1 MENNTEKRFLSSL
14 RSVEMTMESR
24 LSFRAKPRNLCAG
37 IIPALFL
44 GLVAASCTG
53 KYLEINT
60 NPYEVNR
67 DQTLTDGYAISAA
80 ISAMGGAVVSTDV
93 NTAQFTDCLLG
104 GPMGGYYSTT
114 GAFEKTIDNF
124 NPTDDWTRVLLASDK
139 IIPTLYSNLSELRSI
154 TDDPLTLAIGN
165 IIKVTAMLRVTDTY
179 GPIPYSQIGQGGKI
193 TVAYDSQ
200 EKVYDTMFAELDGA
214 IASLTENR
222 LSSISPKAD
231 PVYDGTAVKWCRF
244 ANSLK
249 LRMAMRIVYAAP
261 EKAKKMAEEAVNH
274 EIGCFTDNSDNA
286 MLRPVAFGEK
296 GNPLYTA
303 IKYNQPSGSVT
314 GGDTHAAADIICYM
328 NGYNDPRRAKYFIK
342 SEFEGID
349 WAGIRVSVEKPSLN
363 SVGRKYSGV
372 NVSTSDPIVWMNA
385 AEVAFLKAEAKAVF
399 GFDMGAGTAEE
410 FYHEGIRLSFE
421 QNGVAGYADYIAND
435 TDRPSSYTD
444 PAGLNSYATPLS
456 DLTVKWDE
464 SATTEQKQERI
475 IIQKWIANF
484 NNGIEAWSD
493 HRRTGYPKF
502 FPASDAGNK
511 SSGTVD
517 NEFGARRMPYPLAE
531 YSNNGENV
539 NEAVANYLGGPDR
552 MSTRLWW
559 DCNPAVGTK
568 K

>member
-1 MENNTEKRFLSSL
+1 MIMRKITMTRNFHSL
-14 RSVEMTMESR
+14 
-24 LSFRAKPRNLCAG
+24 AG
-37 IIPALFL
+37 VIAL
-44 GLVAASCTG
+44 GLMTLSCTG
-53 KYLEINT
+53 NYLDINT

-67 DQTLTDGYAISAA
+67 EQTLTDGYATAAA
-80 ISAMGGAVVSTDV
+80 IAAMGGAVVSTDV

-114 GAFEKTIDNF
+114 GAFEKTIDNY
-124 NPTDDWTRVLLASDK
+124 NATDDWTRVLLASDR
-139 IIPTLYSNLSELRSI
+139 IIPTLYSNLSELKSI
-154 TDDPLTLAIGN
+154 TDDPVTLSIAT

-200 EKVYDTMFAELDGA
+200 EKVYDTMFAELDDC
-214 IASLTENR
+214 IKTLTENR
-222 LSSISPKAD
+222 LSGIPSTAD

-261 EKAKKMAEEAVNH
+261 EKAKKYAEEAVNH
-274 EIGCFTDNSDNA
+274 EIGVMADNSDNA
-286 MLRPVAFGEK
+286 ALQKVAFGDK

-303 IKYNQPSGSVT
+303 IKYNQPTGSVT

-342 SEFEGID
+342 SEFDGID
-349 WAGIRVSVEKPSLN
+349 YAGIRIGIEKPSLN

-372 NVSTSDPIVWMNA
+372 NVTTEDPLVWMNA

-399 GFDMGAGTAEE
+399 GFNMGNGTAEE
-410 FYHEGIRLSFE
+410 FYNEGIKLSFE
-421 QNGVAGYADYIAND
+421 QFGLSGYAEYAEDNENKPATYA
-435 TDRPSSYTD
+435 D
-444 PAGLNSYATPLS
+444 PAGLNSYAGVLS
-456 DLTVKWDE
+456 AITVKWNDA
-464 SATTEQKQERI
+464 ATTAEKQERI
-475 IIQKWIANF
+475 MIQKWIANF

-502 FPASDAGNK
+502 FPATDAGNK
-511 SSGTVD
+511 SGGSVT
-517 NEFGARRMPYPLAE
+517 NEFGARRMVYPLAE

-539 NEAVANYLGGPDR
+539 NAAVASYLSGPDK
-552 MSTRLWW
+552 MGTRLWW
-559 DCNPAVGTK
+559 DCNPTVVIK
-568 K
+568 

>member
-1 MENNTEKRFLSSL
+1 MRKITMTRTFHSL
-14 RSVEMTMESR
+14 
-24 LSFRAKPRNLCAG
+24 AG
-37 IIPALFL
+37 VITL
-44 GLVAASCTG
+44 GLMTLSCTG
-53 KYLEINT
+53 NYLDINT

-67 DQTLTDGYAISAA
+67 EQTLTDGYATAAA
-80 ISAMGGAVVSTDV
+80 IAAMGGAVVSTDV

-114 GAFEKTIDNF
+114 GAFEKTIDNY
-124 NPTDDWTRVLLASDK
+124 NATDDWTRVLLASDR
-139 IIPTLYSNLSELRSI
+139 IIPTLYSNLSELKSI
-154 TDDPLTLAIGN
+154 TDDPVTLSIAT

-200 EKVYDTMFAELDGA
+200 EKVYDTMFAELDDC
-214 IASLTENR
+214 IKTLTENR
-222 LSSISPKAD
+222 LSGIPSTAD

-261 EKAKKMAEEAVNH
+261 EKAKKYAEEAVNH
-274 EIGCFTDNSDNA
+274 EIGVFTDNSDNA
-286 MLRPVAFGEK
+286 ALQKVAFGDK

-303 IKYNQPSGSVT
+303 IKYNQPTGSVT

-342 SEFEGID
+342 SEFDGID
-349 WAGIRVSVEKPSLN
+349 YAGIRISIEKPSLN

-372 NVSTSDPIVWMNA
+372 NVTTEDPLVWMNA

-399 GFDMGAGTAEE
+399 GFNMGAGTAEE
-410 FYHEGIRLSFE
+410 FYNEGIKLSFE
-421 QNGVAGYADYIAND
+421 QFGLSGYAEYAEDNENKPATYA
-435 TDRPSSYTD
+435 D
-444 PAGLNSYATPLS
+444 PAGLNSYAGVLS
-456 DLTVKWDE
+456 AITVKWNDAAPAAE
-464 SATTEQKQERI
+464 KQERI
-475 IIQKWIANF
+475 MIQKWIANF

-502 FPASDAGNK
+502 FPATDAGNK
-511 SSGTVD
+511 SGGSVT
-517 NEFGARRMPYPLAE
+517 NEFGARRMVYPLAE

-539 NEAVANYLGGPDR
+539 NAAVASYLSGPDK
-552 MSTRLWW
+552 MGTRLWW
-559 DCNPAVGTK
+559 DCNPADGIK
-568 K
+568 